1 MTRHVIGRGTQT
13 MLWLVIW
20 EVNWCQRWLHPWY
33 EILRYRAGIN
43 QPAWLDWGRDKRM
56 LPDTPF
62 IRSNVILLQ
71 ISAFFLCS
79 VRLRCGWFQ
88 PDYSLPP
95 AELIFRVPA
104 GDLMPPLS
112 RDSWS
117 LKDGIM
123 TSYLLSLA
131 PLPPL
136 FINRKSYEHLGPF
149 VAPMFHIF
157 VVEPISIWLLLF
169 APLSADEGTNSRSCF
184 LAWHNCD
191 RRFLT
196 FLAILEDWNLLS
208 LNPRQKMNKLSRNK
222 NVFILFC
229 FWDICDFAAFVYQR
243 CSSTAVSRTC
253 GAHSPHGLDACGG
266 IEVGYSFW
274 GVRGVRE
281 QLF

>member
-1 MTRHVIGRGTQT
+1 MTRHVIGRGTQS
-13 MLWLVIW
+13 MRWLVIW
-20 EVNWCQRWLHPWY
+20 EANWCQRWLHPWY

-136 FINRKSYEHLGPF
+136 FINRKSNEYLGPF

-208 LNPRQKMNKLSRNK
+208 LNPRQKMSKFSRNK
-222 NVFILFC
+222 YVFILFR
-229 FWDICDFAAFVYQR
+229 FWNILWF
-243 CSSTAVSRTC
+243 CSFCISEMQLNSCISHMWRALTTWSGCLRR
-253 GAHSPHGLDACGG
+253 D
-266 IEVGYSFW
+266 
-274 GVRGVRE
+274 RGR
-281 QLF
+281 L